1 VNPPSTASRAKGSG
15 ANLSLIES
23 RFRGAIAASLDAFF
37 LCESVRNDAGEI
49 IDFRIIELN
58 DRGVA
63 FLERDRHDLIGRSV
77 CEIAPSIRETRLLDQ
92 LIRVVQTGESY
103 EDELRFEDDSGRTKW
118 VRHQVVR
125 VDDGIAITS
134 RDITQRRELDES
146 LLQSEARFRHL
157 VESASDGIYRIDTHG
172 VFTYANP
179 IVSRLLGFNPNDVGI
194 VGRLYLDFVR
204 RDYHEQG
211 IALYKRQIAEHIP
224 VTYWE
229 FPAIAV
235 DGRELWI
242 GQNVHIEQREG
253 VVTSLF
259 AVARDITERKTAELA
274 LRESEERYRFLTEQS
289 TDMLSRQSADG
300 TFLYA
305 SPVSYKLLG
314 YAPSELVGRSVFEYC
329 HADDLESVRA
339 ATARLIGHHGSET
352 LTYRARRRDGH
363 FVWLETTSQAVRDRE
378 SGLVGEVLS
387 VSRDITERRRLEEE
401 LRQVQKMDAVGQL
414 AGGVAHDFNNLL
426 TAIRGFTDLLAR
438 SLDTDDGRRKDIAEI
453 LKATERAA
461 SLTRQLLAFSK
472 RQVLRAEQLSVN
484 GIVEDMTKII
494 RRLLG
499 ERVRV
504 ETVLDPRIWTIRADP
519 GQLEQVLLNLALNA
533 RDAMPKGGTLRITTR
548 NAEVGPVTAPDAIL
562 PAGRYVVLELRD
574 SGVGMSDET
583 RARIFEPFFTTKDPN
598 GRSGLGLATVYGIVA
613 QSGGHVSVASRLGE
627 GTTFTIHL
635 PVAPGEGQQ
644 GTRGEAG
651 APRSSRG
658 NTILIAEDNEGVRA
672 LTVRILSSAGYV
684 VYEGCDGVDALETL
698 RDLDEPIDLLISDV
712 MMPRMN
718 GSELTAHFQRMQ
730 PGTPILL
737 ISGYMDEEAVRR
749 SFKEPDAIISK
760 PFTPDTLL
768 SRVRELIGAPRE

>member
-1 VNPPSTASRAKGSG
+1 M
-15 ANLSLIES
+15 SLVES
-23 RFRGAIAASLDAFF
+23 RFLGAIAASLDAFF
-37 LCESVRNDAGEI
+37 LCESVRDASGDI
-49 IDFRIIELN
+49 VDFRIVEVNERGEAFIGRSRGEL
-58 DRGVA
+58 V
-63 FLERDRHDLIGRSV
+63 GRSV
-77 CEIAPSIRETRLLDQ
+77 CDIAPSIRETNILEQ
-92 LIRVVQTGESY
+92 LIRVVETGESF
-103 EDELRFEDDSGRTKW
+103 EDELRYEEDSGDTRW

-125 VDDGIAITS
+125 VDDGLAITS
-134 RDITQRRELDES
+134 RDITQRRQVEES
-146 LLQSEARFRHL
+146 LVQSEERFRHL

-179 IVSRLLGFNPNDVGI
+179 IASRLLGCSPDEGGI
-194 VGRLYLDFVR
+194 VGRIYLEFVR

-211 IALYKRQIAEHIP
+211 IALYKRQVVERIP

-229 FPAIAV
+229 FPAITV

-242 GQNVHIEQREG
+242 GQNVHIEQRNG
-253 VVTSLF
+253 WVVSLF
-259 AVARDITERKTAELA
+259 AVARDITERKAAELA

-289 TDMLSRQSADG
+289 TDMLARQSPDG

-305 SPVSYKLLG
+305 SPVSQKLLG
-314 YAPSELVGRSVFEYC
+314 YSPHELVGSSIFEYC
-329 HADDLESVRA
+329 HGDDLEAVRA
-339 ATARLIGHHGSET
+339 ATARLVGHQTSET
-352 LTYRARRRDGH
+352 LTYRARRRDGRH
-363 FVWLETTSQAVRDRE
+363 VWLETTIQAVRDHE
-378 SGLVGEVLS
+378 TGLVGEVLS
-387 VSRDITERRRLEEE
+387 VTRDITERRRLEEE
-401 LRQVQKMDAVGQL
+401 LRQAQKMDAVGQL

-438 SLDTDDGRRKDIAEI
+438 SLDAEDVRRKDIAEI

-472 RQVLRAEQLSVN
+472 RQILRVESLSVN
-484 GIVEDMTKII
+484 GIVDDMTKII

-499 ERVRV
+499 DTVRV
-504 ETVLDPRIWTIRADP
+504 ETSLDPTVWTIRADP

-533 RDAMPKGGTLRITTR
+533 RDAMPKGGTLRIATR
-548 NAEVGPVTAPDAIL
+548 NVEVAPVVDAVL
-562 PAGRYVVLELRD
+562 PAGKYVVLELHD

-583 RARIFEPFFTTKDPN
+583 RARIFEPFFTTKEPS

-613 QSGGHVSVASRLGE
+613 QSGGHVSVASHLGE

-635 PVAPGEGQQ
+635 PVAPGV
-644 GTRGEAG
+644 G
-651 APRSSRG
+651 AKGANGDAASPRSAAG

-672 LTVRILSSAGYV
+672 LTVRILTSAGYR

-698 RDLDEPIDLLISDV
+698 RKLPEPVDLLISDV

-718 GSELTAHFQRMQ
+718 GSELTVHFQRMQ

-737 ISGYMDEEAVRR
+737 ISGYMDEDAVRR
-749 SFKEPDAIISK
+749 SFKEPVAIVAK

-768 SRVRELIGAPRE
+768 NRVRDMIGAATAFPRS

>member
-1 VNPPSTASRAKGSG
+1 
-15 ANLSLIES
+15 
-23 RFRGAIAASLDAFF
+23 
-37 LCESVRNDAGEI
+37 VRNDAGEI

-300 TFLYA
+300 TFL
-305 SPVSYKLLG
+305 
-314 YAPSELVGRSVFEYC
+314 
-329 HADDLESVRA
+329 
-339 ATARLIGHHGSET
+339 
-352 LTYRARRRDGH
+352 
-363 FVWLETTSQAVRDRE
+363 
-378 SGLVGEVLS
+378 
-387 VSRDITERRRLEEE
+387 
-401 LRQVQKMDAVGQL
+401 
-414 AGGVAHDFNNLL
+414 
-426 TAIRGFTDLLAR
+426 
-438 SLDTDDGRRKDIAEI
+438 
-453 LKATERAA
+453 
-461 SLTRQLLAFSK
+461 
-472 RQVLRAEQLSVN
+472 
-484 GIVEDMTKII
+484 
-494 RRLLG
+494 
-499 ERVRV
+499 
-504 ETVLDPRIWTIRADP
+504 
-519 GQLEQVLLNLALNA
+519 
-533 RDAMPKGGTLRITTR
+533 
-548 NAEVGPVTAPDAIL
+548 
-562 PAGRYVVLELRD
+562 
-574 SGVGMSDET
+574 
-583 RARIFEPFFTTKDPN
+583 
-598 GRSGLGLATVYGIVA
+598 
-613 QSGGHVSVASRLGE
+613 
-627 GTTFTIHL
+627 
-635 PVAPGEGQQ
+635 
-644 GTRGEAG
+644 
-651 APRSSRG
+651 
-658 NTILIAEDNEGVRA
+658 
-672 LTVRILSSAGYV
+672 
-684 VYEGCDGVDALETL
+684 
-698 RDLDEPIDLLISDV
+698 
-712 MMPRMN
+712 
-718 GSELTAHFQRMQ
+718 
-730 PGTPILL
+730 
-737 ISGYMDEEAVRR
+737 
-749 SFKEPDAIISK
+749 
-760 PFTPDTLL
+760 
-768 SRVRELIGAPRE
+768 